1 MCNLKKKKKKT
12 AGLIPTKRRKMVASD
27 WGVRALRKLKKQCKL
42 SAIG

>member
-12 AGLIPTKRRKMVASD
+12 AGLTPTNRRKMVASD
-27 WGVRALRKLKKQCKL
+27 WGVSALRKLKKQCKL